1 MLASYAYVRLD
12 AQKSLQTCMHISLDF
27 LDVTYFP
34 GASGGRRI
42 APPRHLLSRQSPA
55 RTIATG
61 DRLTVYSER
70 GYLLRWLGDSGKAAI
85 ERGRG
90 STSDLK
96 EILIVMINVQ
106 WSYHR
111 VRRAFLGD
119 YGVLTIRVPTRHR
132 RACPSWRLLPLL
144 AVRLDDPA
152 QHGIRF
158 VNNVAFTNIQY

>member
-85 ERGRG
+85 
-90 STSDLK
+90 D
-96 EILIVMINVQ
+96 
-106 WSYHR
+106 
-111 VRRAFLGD
+111 
-119 YGVLTIRVPTRHR
+119 
-132 RACPSWRLLPLL
+132 RLLQISIYLFSNFQSLKLLRIELQPSL
-144 AVRLDDPA
+144 AVISRLVLNLSL
-152 QHGIRF
+152 HSVIVRF
-158 VNNVAFTNIQY
+158 RMSAHVLIFVFIEDKFRGK